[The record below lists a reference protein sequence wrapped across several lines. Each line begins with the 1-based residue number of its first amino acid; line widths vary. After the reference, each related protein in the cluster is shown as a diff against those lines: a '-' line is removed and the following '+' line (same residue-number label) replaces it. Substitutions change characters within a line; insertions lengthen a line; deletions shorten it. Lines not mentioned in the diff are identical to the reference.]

1 MSEVIE
7 NVGIVQPDKHEQ
19 LARNFVSLIFPRL
32 INEFSENTQYHIEAL
47 SGMKEANMHKGQATE
62 IAKEL
67 EVARQKLKKLLSEEV
82 MTKVMEK
89 MVSLLKEAL
98 TPEELEYAI
107 FQEQITIKIHGVAA
121 QLDAAFKEAVGED

>member
-1 MSEVIE
+1 MTDVIE
-7 NVGIVQPDKHEQ
+7 DVCVVEPDRHEQ

-32 INEFSENTQYHIEAL
+32 TNEFSEGIQYQIAALTQMKAEA
-47 SGMKEANMHKGQATE
+47 KKGLE
-62 IAKEL
+62 HEVAKEL
-67 EVARQKLKKLLSEEV
+67 NAAQVRLKKLLSEEV
-82 MTKVMEK
+82 MTKVMDK

>member
-1 MSEVIE
+1 MTDVIE
-7 NVGIVQPDKHEQ
+7 DVGVVEPDRHGQ
-19 LARNFVSLIFPRL
+19 LARTFVSLIFPRL
-32 INEFSENTQYHIEAL
+32 INEFSENTQYQIEAL
-47 SGMKEANMHKGQATE
+47 SQMKQANLKKGE
-62 IAKEL
+62 EGEVAKEL
-67 EVARQKLKKLLSEEV
+67 NEAQVRLKKLLSEEV
-82 MTKVMEK
+82 MTKVMDK

>member
-47 SGMKEANMHKGQATE
+47 SGMKEANMYKGQATE

>member
-1 MSEVIE
+1 MADVIE
-7 NVGIVQPDKHEQ
+7 DVGVVEPDRHEQ

-32 INEFSENTQYHIEAL
+32 TNKFSEGIQYQIAALTQMKAEA
-47 SGMKEANMHKGQATE
+47 KKGLE
-62 IAKEL
+62 HEVAKEL
-67 EVARQKLKKLLSEEV
+67 NAAQVRLKKLLSEEV
-82 MTKVMEK
+82 MTKVMDK